1 MPILSQVPL
10 ADVEDALVQER
21 YTKMFG
27 AGREPAEAGGAAGGT
42 RGDFWTVLANS
53 PSSFEVLEASL
64 RLMTRDDVT
73 PRVYKELGIV
83 RASWNIG
90 SQFTFSQHSKILRA
104 QGVDKE
110 KADAIRHWQTSPRYT
125 DPVER
130 LVLAYA
136 DDLSLGN
143 GRVPDERM
151 VALREHLTDP
161 QIVEITYCVCLWV
174 LHSTVAR
181 ALRLEWDDRD
191 DPVVEIPS

>member
-1 MPILSQVPL
+1 MPILSQVAL
-10 ADVEDALVQER
+10 AEVQDAAIRER

-27 AGREPAEAGGAAGGT
+27 ADREPADAGGAAGGT

-53 PSSFEVLEASL
+53 PASFAVLEASL
-64 RLMTRDDVT
+64 RLMTKDDVT

-90 SQFTFSQHSKILRA
+90 SQFTYSQHSKILRA
-104 QGVDKE
+104 QGVDE
-110 KADAIRHWQTSPRYT
+110 AKADAIRYWQTSPLYA

-136 DDLSLGN
+136 DDLSLGH
-143 GRVPDERM
+143 GRVSDERM
-151 VALREHLTDP
+151 AALREHLTDS
-161 QIVEITYCVCLWV
+161 QIVEITYCICLWV
-174 LHSTVAR
+174 LHSSVAK

-191 DPVVEIPS
+191 DPVVEVPA